1 MQINKDLRVTDGSY
15 YNLDLD
21 TIAKSGIYST
31 DEICIG
37 RWINGKPLYRRC
49 WYLTNKTVTASG
61 TGANI
66 DIGTRPSAMETVTRF
81 DGAAVINNGSVLA
94 LSHSGF
100 AAYQLNFGYYNG
112 FMLEIDSSGKI
123 HLYWENGS
131 SNQSSRTFSHI
142 TVILEYTKTTD

>member
-1 MQINKDLRVTDGSY
+1 MQINKDLRVTDGAY

-49 WYLTNKTVTASG
+49 YYLTNKTVTASG
-61 TGANI
+61 TGASI
-66 DIGTRPSAMETVTRF
+66 VIGTRPSTMEVLTRF
-81 DGAAVINNGSVLA
+81 DGAAVVNNGSAMA

-100 AAYQLNFGYYNG
+100 AAYQLSFGYYNG
-112 FMLEIDSSGKI
+112 FMLEMATNGTIY
-123 HLYWENGS
+123 LYWENGG
-131 SNQSSRTFSHI
+131 SNQPSKTFSHI
-142 TVILEYTKTTD
+142 TVILEYTKITD